1 MDICT
6 SYDVDEYVST
16 KAEYFIVITIVDYGV
31 GNLGSILNMLKKV
44 GTKAE
49 TSSEPDILAKAKKLI
64 LPGVGAFDAG
74 MRKLNEAGLIPLL
87 NELVLNKKVPV
98 IGLCLGMQ
106 LMTQK
111 SEEGAEAGLGW
122 INAQTIRFK
131 FGPQNAHLKVPHM
144 GWNTLDIQR
153 QHPIVSDLGPES
165 RFYFVHSY
173 HILCTDEADVV
184 AYTDYGYP
192 LAAIISKE
200 NIMGAQFHPEKS
212 HRFGMQLLKNFAERI

>member
-1 MDICT
+1 M
-6 SYDVDEYVST
+6 
-16 KAEYFIVITIVDYGV
+16 ITIVDYGV

-44 GTKAE
+44 GAKAE
-49 TSSEPDILAKAKKLI
+49 ASSDPDVLCQAEKLI

-74 MRKLNEAGLIPLL
+74 MRKLNEAGLVPLL
-87 NELVLNKKVPV
+87 NELVLEKEIPV

-106 LMTQK
+106 LMTKK
-111 SEEGAEAGLGW
+111 SEEGREAGLGW
-122 INAQTIRFK
+122 IDAETVRFR
-131 FGPQNAHLKVPHM
+131 FESGNAHLKIPHM

-153 QHPIVSDLGPES
+153 HHPLVSDLGPES

-173 HILCTDEADVV
+173 HIVCAEETDVV

-192 LAAIISKE
+192 LAAVINKK

-212 HRFGMQLLKNFAERI
+212 HKFGMLLLKNFAERV